1 MITTSQNT
9 RDIKFIRAVWGD
21 MDLSLIPQIPQY
33 NEVVY
38 VWGIENKLQLDSM
51 GYTTILCDRNKFNF
65 KYTSLLYEF
74 IHKLIAIEKASKS
87 FSKILFL
94 DWDYNLY
101 KNLDNDFFDYINTK
115 TFLAPIYEYDID
127 DSIYSYNDLE
137 SFEYN
142 KSELMKKYSWLKDGK
157 YIIPNA
163 GFIYISDSNIGNELL
178 QIAKNQNLK
187 TLIEEFA
194 IQIWSNSNL
203 ENYIE
208 NFHPKVCFGRNE
220 SDINTYVE
228 SIIEKDIYFKTI

>member
-21 MDLSLIPQIPQY
+21 MDLSIIPQTPQY

-38 VWGIENKLQLDSM
+38 VWGIENKLQLDSL
-51 GYTTILCDRNKFNF
+51 GYTTILCDRNKLNF
-65 KYTSLLYEF
+65 KYTSFLYEF

-101 KNLDNDFFDYINTK
+101 KNLDDDFFNYINTK
-115 TFLAPIYEYDID
+115 TFLAPVYEYSID
-127 DSIYSYNDLE
+127 DSNYSYNDSE

-142 KSELMKKYSWLKDGK
+142 KSESIKKYSWSKDEN

-163 GFIYISDSNIGNELL
+163 GFIYISDSIIATELL

-194 IQIWSNSNL
+194 IQIWSNCNL
-203 ENYIE
+203 ESYIE

-220 SDINTYVE
+220 SNINTYVE
-228 SIIEKDIYFKTI
+228 SIIEKDIYFRTI

>member
-1 MITTSQNT
+1 MITELQNT
-9 RDIKFIRAVWGD
+9 RDVKFIRAVWGN
-21 MDLSLIPQIPQY
+21 MDLSIIPQTPQY

-51 GYTTILCDRNKFNF
+51 GYNTILCDRNKLNF
-65 KYTSLLYEF
+65 KYTSFLYQF

-94 DWDYNLY
+94 DWDYNLC
-101 KNLDNDFFDYINTK
+101 KNLDDDFFNYINTK
-115 TFLAPIYEYDID
+115 TFLAPIYEYDINE
-127 DSIYSYNDLE
+127 SNYSNNDFE

-142 KSELMKKYSWLKDGK
+142 QIESIKKYSWLKDEK

-163 GFIYISDSNIGNELL
+163 GFIYISNSNIGTELL
-178 QIAKNQNLK
+178 EIAKNQNLK

-194 IQIWSNSNL
+194 IQIWSNCNL
-203 ENYIE
+203 ENYIQ

-220 SDINTYVE
+220 SNINTYVE

>member
-1 MITTSQNT
+1 MITELQNT
-9 RDIKFIRAVWGD
+9 RDVKFIRAVWGD
-21 MDLSLIPQIPQY
+21 MDLSIIPQTPQY

-38 VWGIENKLQLDSM
+38 VWGIENKSQLDLM
-51 GYTTILCDRNKFNF
+51 GYNTILCDRNKLNF
-65 KYTSLLYEF
+65 KYTSILYEY

-94 DWDYNLY
+94 DWDYNLH
-101 KNLDNDFFDYINTK
+101 KNLDDDFFNYINTK

-220 SDINTYVE
+220 SGINTYVE